1 LNCLKISPC
10 WGWLNSNETIRD
22 LATKHANMLNDVY
35 REIIKENYKFKNFD
49 YDFYEVPVAEFMK
62 KIID

>member
-1 LNCLKISPC
+1 
-10 WGWLNSNETIRD
+10 
-22 LATKHANMLNDVY
+22 MLNDVY